1 MIIFLKKKMPSH
13 AILFKD
19 TEITFNF
26 TWMIQET
33 STTENC
39 SVYLDKPIS
48 SEEEKQN
55 DRYLSLHLDEYYY
68 LKITLSDGFMMHTR
82 YIHAQTPISIAQTW
96 DITEQQWKDPG
107 LPKNEVY
114 KKMIKDEKRQIL
126 LQKNPQHFKG
136 NTH

>member
-68 LKITLSDGFMMHTR
+68 LKITLSDGFMVHTR

-107 LPKNEVY
+107 LPENEVY
-114 KKMIKDEKRQIL
+114 KKNDKGWEKTNSFT
-126 LQKNPQHFKG
+126 KKPTTF
-136 NTH
+136 

>member
-13 AILFKD
+13 AILFKE

-55 DRYLSLHLDEYYY
+55 DRYHSIWMNITTLKSLCLTVSWCTQDIYMHKHL
-68 LKITLSDGFMMHTR
+68 F
-82 YIHAQTPISIAQTW
+82 
-96 DITEQQWKDPG
+96 
-107 LPKNEVY
+107 
-114 KKMIKDEKRQIL
+114 
-126 LQKNPQHFKG
+126 PQVKPE
-136 NTH
+136 T